1 VSVITISRGTFS
13 GGKAIAECLARRLD
27 FRCVDREVIVE
38 RAAAQGVSQEELRD
52 AIEKPPTLLERFR
65 HRRYMYLVL
74 VQAALAEEVQHGR
87 TIYHGNAG
95 HLLLGGG
102 APVLR
107 VRIIAP
113 LEFRI
118 RMAQERLGLSR
129 QDVIEYIQKA
139 DQDRRRWTQYLYGVD
154 WNDPALYDLVLN
166 LEYVSIDQACAT
178 VAGLT
183 RMRCVNLD
191 EECRTKM
198 DEVVLS
204 AQVRRA
210 LVLDPATSNLE
221 LDVEA
226 KNRTISLRGRVPELD
241 RIRDVERIV
250 RSVAGV
256 AGVNLEGLMSATQ
269 G

>member
-1 VSVITISRGTFS
+1 MSVITISRGTFS
-13 GGKAIAECLARRLD
+13 GGKMIAECLARRLD

-52 AIEKPPTLLERFR
+52 ALAKPPTLLERFR

-118 RMAQERLGLSR
+118 RMARERLGLSR

-166 LEYVSIDQACAT
+166 LEYVNIEQACAT
-178 VAGLT
+178 IASLT
-183 RMRCVNLD
+183 RLRCVNQD

-198 DEVVLS
+198 AELVLS
-204 AQVRRA
+204 AQVKRA
-210 LVLDPATSNLE
+210 LVLDPATASLE

-226 KNRTISLRGRVPELD
+226 RNGTVSLRGRLTELD
-241 RIRDVERIV
+241 QIHDIERVV
-250 RSVAGV
+250 RSVDGV
-256 AGVNLEGLMSATQ
+256 VGMNLDGLMSATQ